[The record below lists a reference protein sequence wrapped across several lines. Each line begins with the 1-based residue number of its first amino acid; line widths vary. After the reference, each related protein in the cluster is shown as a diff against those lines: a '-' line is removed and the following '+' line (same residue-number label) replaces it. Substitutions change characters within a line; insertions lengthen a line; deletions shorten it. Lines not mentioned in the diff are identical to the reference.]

1 MSAAP
6 TSGLESVTSDEAVR
20 QGIIASILGMA
31 AMIARLLMSTDKAS
45 LGYIARS
52 SVAAGLTAYF
62 VNQASKSYVEQENL
76 RVFICGVAGFAS
88 PEILSYGL
96 AWLKAKMQGKV
107 AEAQAGIKG
116 GGNRRKTGKGKKSGK

>member
-6 TSGLESVTSDEAVR
+6 ASGLESVTSDEAVR

-107 AEAQAGIKG
+107 QEAQAKVKPGKPRKAKRGSKG
-116 GGNRRKTGKGKKSGK
+116 GK

>member
-6 TSGLESVTSDEAVR
+6 ASGLESVTSDEAIR

-107 AEAQAGIKG
+107 AEAKAEISG
-116 GGNRRKTGKGKKSGK
+116 GKRRKTGKGKKSGK

>member
-6 TSGLESVTSDEAVR
+6 ASGLESVTSDEAIR

-45 LGYIARS
+45 LPYILRS

-62 VNQASKSYVEQENL
+62 VNQASRSYVEQENL

-107 AEAQAGIKG
+107 AEAKSEISG
-116 GGNRRKTGKGKKSGK
+116 GGKRRKTGKGKKSGK

>member
-1 MSAAP
+1 MSSPPA
-6 TSGLESVTSDEAVR
+6 SGLESVTSDEAVR
-20 QGIIASILGMA
+20 QGIIASILGMS

-107 AEAQAGIKG
+107 AEAQAGISG
-116 GGNRRKTGKGKKSGK
+116 GKRKKTGKGKKSGK

>member
-6 TSGLESVTSDEAVR
+6 VSGLESVTSDEAIR

-31 AMIARLLMSTDKAS
+31 AMIARLLMSTDKAT
-45 LGYIARS
+45 LPVILRS

-88 PEILSYGL
+88 PEILTYGL
-96 AWLKAKMQGKV
+96 EWLKAKMQGKV
-107 AEAQAGIKG
+107 AEAQAGIKAG
-116 GGNRRKTGKGKKSGK
+116 GKRKKTGKGKKSGK

>member
-6 TSGLESVTSDEAVR
+6 ASGLESVTSDESVR
-20 QGIIASILGMA
+20 QGIIASILGMS

-45 LGYIARS
+45 LSYIARS

-96 AWLKAKMQGKV
+96 AWIKAKMQGKV
-107 AEAQAGIKG
+107 AEAQAGIKAG
-116 GGNRRKTGKGKKSGK
+116 GKRRKPGKGKKGGK

>member
-6 TSGLESVTSDEAVR
+6 ASGLESVTSDEAVR

-62 VNQASKSYVEQENL
+62 VNQASRSYVEQENL

-107 AEAQAGIKG
+107 QEAQAQVKPGKPRKTKRGSKG
-116 GGNRRKTGKGKKSGK
+116 GK

>member
-6 TSGLESVTSDEAVR
+6 ASGLESVTSDEAVR

-96 AWLKAKMQGKV
+96 SWLKAKMQGKV
-107 AEAQAGIKG
+107 QEAQAQVRAGKPKKAKRGSKG
-116 GGNRRKTGKGKKSGK
+116 GK

>member
-6 TSGLESVTSDEAVR
+6 ASGLESVTSDEAVR

-107 AEAQAGIKG
+107 QEAQAQVKG
-116 GGNRRKTGKGKKSGK
+116 GKPRKAKRGSKGGK

>member
-6 TSGLESVTSDEAVR
+6 ASGLESVTSDEAIR

-45 LGYIARS
+45 WGSIVRS

-62 VNQASKSYVEQENL
+62 VNTASKSYVEQENL
-76 RVFICGVAGFAS
+76 RVFICGIAGFAS
-88 PEILSYGL
+88 PEILNYGL
-96 AWLKAKMQGKV
+96 QFIKAKMQAKV
-107 AEAQAGIKG
+107 AEAKAVACPK
-116 GGNRRKTGKGKKSGK
+116 RTRKGKKGGK

>member
-6 TSGLESVTSDEAVR
+6 ASGLESVTSDEAVR

-107 AEAQAGIKG
+107 AEAQAQVKG
-116 GGNRRKTGKGKKSGK
+116 GKPRKAKRGSKGGK

>member
-6 TSGLESVTSDEAVR
+6 ASGLESVTSDEAVR

-62 VNQASKSYVEQENL
+62 VNQASKSYVEQENM
-76 RVFICGVAGFAS
+76 RVAICGVAGFAS

-107 AEAQAGIKG
+107 DEAQAQVRGGKPSKRKRGSKG
-116 GGNRRKTGKGKKSGK
+116 GK

>member
-6 TSGLESVTSDEAVR
+6 ASGLESVTSDEAVR

-107 AEAQAGIKG
+107 QEAQAQVKG
-116 GGNRRKTGKGKKSGK
+116 GKPSKRKRGSKGGK

>member
-1 MSAAP
+1 
-6 TSGLESVTSDEAVR
+6 
-20 QGIIASILGMA
+20 
-31 AMIARLLMSTDKAS
+31 
-45 LGYIARS
+45 
-52 SVAAGLTAYF
+52 VAAGLTAYF

-107 AEAQAGIKG
+107 AEAQAEIKG
-116 GGNRRKTGKGKKSGK
+116 GGKRKKTGKGKKSGK

>member
-107 AEAQAGIKG
+107 AEAQAQVKG
-116 GGNRRKTGKGKKSGK
+116 GKPRKAKRGSKGGK

>member
-6 TSGLESVTSDEAVR
+6 ASGLESVTSDEAVR

-45 LGYIARS
+45 LAYIARS

-107 AEAQAGIKG
+107 AEAQAQVKG
-116 GGNRRKTGKGKKSGK
+116 GKPRKAKRGSKGGK

>member
-1 MSAAP
+1 VSAAP
-6 TSGLESVTSDEAVR
+6 ASGLESVTSDEAVR

-62 VNQASKSYVEQENL
+62 VNAASKSYVEQENL

-107 AEAQAGIKG
+107 AEAQAQVKG
-116 GGNRRKTGKGKKSGK
+116 GKPRKAKRGSKGGK

>member
-6 TSGLESVTSDEAVR
+6 ASGLESVTSDEAIR

-45 LGYIARS
+45 LPYILRS

-62 VNQASKSYVEQENL
+62 VNQASRSYVEQENL

-107 AEAQAGIKG
+107 AEAKAEISG
-116 GGNRRKTGKGKKSGK
+116 GGKRRKTGKGKKSGK

>member
-6 TSGLESVTSDEAVR
+6 ASGLESVTSDEAVR
-20 QGIIASILGMA
+20 QSIIASILGMA

-45 LGYIARS
+45 LPYIARS

-107 AEAQAGIKG
+107 AEAQAQVKG
-116 GGNRRKTGKGKKSGK
+116 GKPRKARRGSKGGK

>member
-6 TSGLESVTSDEAVR
+6 ASGLESVTSDEAIR

-62 VNQASKSYVEQENL
+62 VNQASKSYVEQENM
-76 RVFICGVAGFAS
+76 RVAICGVAGFAS

-107 AEAQAGIKG
+107 AEAKAGING
-116 GGNRRKTGKGKKSGK
+116 GGKRRKTGKGKKSGK

>member
-6 TSGLESVTSDEAVR
+6 ASGLESVTSDEAIR

-45 LGYIARS
+45 WGSIVRS
-52 SVAAGLTAYF
+52 SLAAGLTAYF
-62 VNQASKSYVEQENL
+62 VNQASRSYVEQENL

-96 AWLKAKMQGKV
+96 QFIKAKMQGKV
-107 AEAQAGIKG
+107 AEARAGIKG
-116 GGNRRKTGKGKKSGK
+116 GKLKKTGKGKKGGK

>member
-6 TSGLESVTSDEAVR
+6 ASGLESVTSDEAVR

-45 LGYIARS
+45 IGYIARS

-62 VNQASKSYVEQENL
+62 VNQASRSYVEQENL

-107 AEAQAGIKG
+107 QEAQAQVKG
-116 GGNRRKTGKGKKSGK
+116 GKPRKTKRGSKGGK

>member
-1 MSAAP
+1 MS
-6 TSGLESVTSDEAVR
+6 
-20 QGIIASILGMA
+20 

-107 AEAQAGIKG
+107 AEAEAQVRG
-116 GGNRRKTGKGKKSGK
+116 GKPNKRKRGSKRGK

>member
-1 MSAAP
+1 
-6 TSGLESVTSDEAVR
+6 
-20 QGIIASILGMA
+20 
-31 AMIARLLMSTDKAS
+31 MIARLLMSTDKAS
-45 LGYIARS
+45 LAYIARS

-107 AEAQAGIKG
+107 AEAQAKVKG
-116 GGNRRKTGKGKKSGK
+116 GKPKKTKRGSKGGK

>member
-6 TSGLESVTSDEAVR
+6 ASGLESVTSDESIR

-31 AMIARLLMSTDKAS
+31 AMIARLLMSTDKATI
-45 LGYIARS
+45 GYIARS

-62 VNQASKSYVEQENL
+62 VNQASRSYVEQENL

-96 AWLKAKMQGKV
+96 AWVKAKMQGKV
-107 AEAQAGIKG
+107 EEAQAGING
-116 GGNRRKTGKGKKSGK
+116 GRRRKTAKGKKNGK

>member
-6 TSGLESVTSDEAVR
+6 ASGLESVTSDEAVR

-45 LGYIARS
+45 LAYIARS

-62 VNQASKSYVEQENL
+62 VNAASKSYVEQENL

-107 AEAQAGIKG
+107 AEAQAQVKG
-116 GGNRRKTGKGKKSGK
+116 GKPRKAKRGSKGGK